1 MKKFKSFISKS
12 NGKKKN
18 PFRKFSQQIRRRRKL
33 GSKILMTMKKK
44 ICTFKKQKI
53 YNTKSLKLT
62 ML

>member
-1 MKKFKSFISKS
+1 MKKFKSIISKS

-33 GSKILMTMKKK
+33 GSKILMMMKKK
-44 ICTFKKQKI
+44 IYTFKKEMNC
-53 YNTKSLKLT
+53 NTKSLKLT